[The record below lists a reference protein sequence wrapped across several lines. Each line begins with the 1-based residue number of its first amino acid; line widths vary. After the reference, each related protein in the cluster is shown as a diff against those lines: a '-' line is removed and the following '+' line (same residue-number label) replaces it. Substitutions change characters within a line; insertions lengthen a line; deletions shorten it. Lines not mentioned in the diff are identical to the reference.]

1 MIMTRDFMTL
11 VQRNKR
17 KKKGKEISLLI
28 NKLKTNIL
36 KKIRYFSYQ
45 KSVFLVELLP
55 FVKKLT
61 LD

>member
-1 MIMTRDFMTL
+1 MTWDFTTL
-11 VQRNKR
+11 VERNKR
-17 KKKGKEISLLI
+17 KKKGKEISLII
-28 NKLKTNIL
+28 NRLKTNFL

-55 FVKKLT
+55 LVKKLT